1 MSIFQPQTVNF
12 FVKVTKFCNLRCKY
26 CYEYPYLSDKR
37 KIEEPEARK
46 MFVTL
51 AKYFSQTGQNVHF
64 IWHGGEP
71 FVLPPAYYQNLFEIQ
86 ATIFGEYGVTYENSV
101 QTNLTILHQDWLDA
115 LKNDIFDAIGVSIDM
130 IGDDR
135 VNVAG
140 KPMDDKVLDN
150 MQKLIDNGITFGTIT
165 VLSAKTQPHILDIYR
180 FFCEI
185 NTPCSLIPIQKNAA
199 VAHHDFFSLAP
210 QAVVAAYIAL
220 FETWLTA
227 ENAVLI
233 DPIEHY
239 INSAIKYLNPNKTL
253 LYYQKA
259 VSDSLFII
267 NTDGKIYGD
276 IYANNFDTDAYYGNI
291 FEESFEDILKSEVY
305 QQVVAASDK
314 RLAQICGQ
322 CPFWGACMGDAVGK
336 GSLEDLTEDENGQL
350 TCQII
355 RPFLA
360 YATEKLVKDQ
370 LVEFT
375 CAIPQ

>member
-1 MSIFQPQTVNF
+1 MTAFQPQTVNF

-26 CYEYPYLSDKR
+26 CYEYPYLGDKR
-37 KIEEPEARK
+37 KMEEPEARK
-46 MFVTL
+46 MFVNL
-51 AKYFSQTGQNVHF
+51 AEYFSQTGQQVHF

-71 FVLPPAYYQNLFEIQ
+71 FVLPVSYYKDLFEMQ
-86 ATIFGEYGVTYENSV
+86 AAIFSEYGVTYENSV
-101 QTNLTILHQDWLDA
+101 QTNLTILNEDWLAA
-115 LKNDIFDAIGVSIDM
+115 LKSGIFDSIGVSIDM

-135 VNVAG
+135 VNMAG
-140 KPMDDKVLDN
+140 KTVDGKVLDN
-150 MQKLIDNGITFGTIT
+150 MQRLIDNDITFGTIT
-165 VLSAKTQPHILDIYR
+165 VLSAKTQPHILAIYR

-199 VAHHDFFSLAP
+199 VARHDFFSLAP
-210 QAVVAAYIAL
+210 EAVVATYIAL

-239 INSAIKYLNPNKTL
+239 VNSAIKYLSPNKTL

-267 NTDGKIYGD
+267 NTDGKVYGD
-276 IYANNFDTDAYYGNI
+276 IYANNFDTDSYYGNI
-291 FEESFEDILKSEVY
+291 FEERFEDILKSEFY
-305 QQVVAASDK
+305 QQIVKQSDK

-336 GSLEDLTEDENGQL
+336 GSLEDLTEDENGRL
-350 TCQII
+350 SCQIV

-360 YATEKLVKDQ
+360 YVTEKLVAEK

-375 CAIPQ
+375 CATPQ